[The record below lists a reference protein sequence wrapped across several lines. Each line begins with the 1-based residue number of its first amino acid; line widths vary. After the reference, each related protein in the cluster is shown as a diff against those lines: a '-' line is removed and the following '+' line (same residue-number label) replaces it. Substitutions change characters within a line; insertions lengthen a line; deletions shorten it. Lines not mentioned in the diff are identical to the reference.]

1 MRKAV
6 LEADFGR
13 SREPVNG
20 LRFDVLAPL
29 TTPAYHSKAPAA
41 AISAFEPLHIKD
53 SLQYFLNISSSINQ
67 QASRINEKKK
77 VACQIAVN
85 VLPSSATR
93 SRKPVS

>member
-29 TTPAYHSKAPAA
+29 TTPAHHSKAPAA
-41 AISAFEPLHIKD
+41 AISASEPLHIKD

-77 VACQIAVN
+77 
-85 VLPSSATR
+85 
-93 SRKPVS
+93 K

>member
-29 TTPAYHSKAPAA
+29 TTPTHHSDAPAA
-41 AISAFEPLHIKD
+41 AIFALDRQHRG
-53 SLQYFLNISSSINQ
+53 SLVNIFSIFLPQSTGKPV
-67 QASRINEKKK
+67 ASMKKK

-85 VLPSSATR
+85 VLLSSATR